1 MRDLNKLLINKINIK
16 NKNNFAL
23 IIGLTPSKG
32 ARSPALWNSAYKF
45 FKKKTKMFPADV
57 EESNLG
63 KLCNY
68 LKSNK
73 YFLGSSVTVPYKEK
87 IMKYLDHIDK
97 NAKSI
102 GSINTIVNKNGKL
115 FGLNTDYLGSI
126 YTLKK
131 MKIKKS
137 KKKILIFGCGGA
149 GKACIVSVINYFKNS
164 EIQIFNRSN
173 IKLKNFIKIVKIKN
187 NNSIKIFS
195 NLKNLNRINKLD
207 CIINCT
213 SIGFDGW
220 FYKNGY
226 FNLKNFSPISQVNV
240 SKVNKKNHQNFI
252 YKNKKKIQKNLNDT
266 INFLANFNFVTIFDI
281 IYQPLKTNLMIAGE
295 LFGHKTINGLQMNF
309 MQAVEAFGIVNNLK
323 KKDKIAEGMRNG
335 K

>member
-1 MRDLNKLLINKINIK
+1 MKYLNKILNNKITFK
-16 NKNNFAL
+16 EKNNFAL

-45 FKKKTKMFPADV
+45 FNKKTKMFPADV
-57 EESNLG
+57 KEKNLG

-68 LKSNK
+68 LKSNR

-87 IMKYLDHIDK
+87 IMKYLDHIDE

-115 FGLNTDYLGSI
+115 FGLNTDYSGSI

-131 MKIKKS
+131 IKIKRS
-137 KKKILIFGCGGA
+137 KQKILVFGCGGA

-164 EIQIFNRSN
+164 QIQLFNRNSV
-173 IKLKNFIKIVKIKN
+173 KLKTFVKNIKIKN
-187 NNSIKIFS
+187 NNTVKTFS
-195 NLKNLNRINKLD
+195 NLRNLNRFNNLD

-213 SIGFDGW
+213 SVGFDGW
-220 FYKNGY
+220 VYKDGY
-226 FNLKNFSPISQVNV
+226 YNLKNFSPTSNVNF
-240 SKVNKKNHQNFI
+240 SKINKPNYQNFI
-252 YKNKKKIQKNLNDT
+252 YKNKEKIKINLNNT
-266 INFLANFNFVTIFDI
+266 INFLAKIKFVTIFDI

-295 LFGHKTINGLQMNF
+295 LLGHKTVNGLEMNF
-309 MQAVEAFGIVNNLK
+309 MQAVEAFKIVNNLK
-323 KKDKIAEGMRNG
+323 NKDKIIKGMRNG

>member
-1 MRDLNKLLINKINIK
+1 MKYLNKILNNKITFK
-16 NKNNFAL
+16 EKNNFAL

-45 FKKKTKMFPADV
+45 FNKKTKMFPADV
-57 EESNLG
+57 KEKNLG

-68 LKSNK
+68 LKSNR

-87 IMKYLDHIDK
+87 IMKYLDHIDE

-115 FGLNTDYLGSI
+115 FGLNTDYSGSI

-131 MKIKKS
+131 IKIKRS
-137 KKKILIFGCGGA
+137 KQKILVFGCGGA

-164 EIQIFNRSN
+164 QIQLFNRNSV
-173 IKLKNFIKIVKIKN
+173 KLKTFVKNIKIKN
-187 NNSIKIFS
+187 NNTVKTFS
-195 NLKNLNRINKLD
+195 NLRNLNRFNNLD

-213 SIGFDGW
+213 SVGFDGW
-220 FYKNGY
+220 LYKDGY
-226 FNLKNFSPISQVNV
+226 YNLKNFSPTSNVNF
-240 SKVNKKNHQNFI
+240 SKINKPNYQNFI
-252 YKNKKKIQKNLNDT
+252 YKNKEKIKINLNNT
-266 INFLANFNFVTIFDI
+266 INFLAKINFVTIFDI

-295 LFGHKTINGLQMNF
+295 LLGHKTVNGLEMNF
-309 MQAVEAFGIVNNLK
+309 MQAVEAFKIVNNLK
-323 KKDKIAEGMRNG
+323 NKDKIIKGMRNG